1 MFVCGAAGGKAGN
14 KGSEAAVTA
23 IETANIMKQLDL
35 SPKPLF
41 FGVDEPGDNAEEL
54 AM

>member
-1 MFVCGAAGGKAGN
+1 MGGKKGGKAGN

-23 IETANIMKQLDL
+23 IETANVMKQLDL

-41 FGVDEPGDNAEEL
+41 LNMEDMEGMPDED
-54 AM
+54 

>member
-1 MFVCGAAGGKAGN
+1 M
-14 KGSEAAVTA
+14 TA

-35 SPKPLF
+35 SQKPLF

-54 AM
+54 TM